1 MRPVHPKIDGA
12 LYRPTTT
19 AACGTATATDDSPG
33 YYVIKFVK
41 GRRFQNPQITQ
52 IDLKNLRNL
61 WIELDRITNIRA
73 RR

>member
-19 AACGTATATDDSPG
+19 AACGTATATDDSLG

-41 GRRFQNPQITQ
+41 GRRIPEA
-52 IDLKNLRNL
+52 LRK
-61 WIELDRITNIRA
+61 IGPIGLDRTYFSTRA